1 MTRQAMWA
9 GAAAPGG
16 KGRQNAGDH
25 DAIAPSEEGERRG
38 KGGKDEKKNYGWRRW
53 RPLPVPRSQVEGR
66 AKDKLRRKRRFT
78 MTVKLFGSLVLG
90 FAQERST
97 RPLS

>member
-38 KGGKDEKKNYGWRRW
+38 KGGEDEKKNYGWRRW
-53 RPLPVPRSQVEGR
+53 RPLPVPRSQVKGR
-66 AKDKLRRKRRFT
+66 ERKTSCDASGDSR
-78 MTVKLFGSLVLG
+78 
-90 FAQERST
+90 
-97 RPLS
+97 